1 MGGGVSAPCS
11 SGYNAMVQ
19 SGCGMMGP
27 EPFEFPAICTACHEI
42 VPADKAANYAD
53 SATPSTP
60 TMFALLASICS
71 ALRG

>member
-11 SGYNAMVQ
+11 CGYNAMVQ

-42 VPADKAANYAD
+42 VPADNYAD

-60 TMFALLASICS
+60 TMFALLASIRS
-71 ALRG
+71 ALSG